1 MAMER
6 DKGNDGGGDATR
18 PDAATIRAALLE
30 VAQGRAGSELPP
42 GEAAELA
49 ASYRRSLTEECRHCL
64 EYLESGDY
72 QQAAKK
78 AWYAYAA
85 SVLAIGADYGVK
97 LSYDLHLSRAGGG
110 LATLVCQSNP
120 DDASTL
126 SSGLHLARSLYQHIF
141 DNALDPRTVEFS
153 IGWTLAAIDVMQRRF
168 GLVGGNGAAPEG
180 E

>member
-1 MAMER
+1 MR
-6 DKGNDGGGDATR
+6 R
-18 PDAATIRAALLE
+18 
-30 VAQGRAGSELPP
+30 VVQGRAEYELPP
-42 GEAAELA
+42 SEAAELA
-49 ASYRRSLTEECRHCL
+49 ASYRRSLAEERRHCL

-97 LSYDLHLSRAGGG
+97 LSYDHLSRAGGG
-110 LATLVCQSNP
+110 LATLVCHSNP
-120 DDASTL
+120 DDEYTL
-126 SSGLHLARSLYQHIF
+126 SSGLHSARSLYQHIY

-153 IGWTLAAIDVMQRRF
+153 IGRTLAAIDAMQQRF
-168 GLVGGNGAAPEG
+168 GLDGGNGAAREG